1 MQTSQ
6 SAQISCDNAPKKVL
20 GLLKGKCMTKL
31 MKVCIGNNQR
41 IDSWK
46 CASTETLDKKKKT
59 LILLFRCWHYKNK
72 RTKSAEIVWGNDW
85 HVFLSMVFFFIIIYL
100 FKLSICV
107 IAVSSL
113 YLKLRFSPV
122 APYHSDHWRSFNFK
136 ILFGNKMPWSMKE
149 RY

>member
-1 MQTSQ
+1 MQTTQ

-46 CASTETLDKKKKT
+46 CASTETLDKNKKT

-72 RTKSAEIVWGNDW
+72 LTKSAEIVWVMIDMFIFNSF
-85 HVFLSMVFFFIIIYL
+85 FLLL

-107 IAVSSL
+107 VAVSSL

>member
-46 CASTETLDKKKKT
+46 CASTETLDKTKKT

-85 HVFLSMVFFFIIIYL
+85 HVFLSMVSFFIIIYL

>member
-6 SAQISCDNAPKKVL
+6 SAQISCDNAPEKVL
-20 GLLKGKCMTKL
+20 GLLKGKYMTKL

-46 CASTETLDKKKKT
+46 CASTETLDKNKKT
-59 LILLFRCWHYKNK
+59 LILPFRCWHYKNK
-72 RTKSAEIVWGNDW
+72 RTKSAEIVWGNEW
-85 HVFLSMVFFFIIIYL
+85 HVYFQYFFK

-107 IAVSSL
+107 VAVSSL

-122 APYHSDHWRSFNFK
+122 APYYSDHWRSFNFN